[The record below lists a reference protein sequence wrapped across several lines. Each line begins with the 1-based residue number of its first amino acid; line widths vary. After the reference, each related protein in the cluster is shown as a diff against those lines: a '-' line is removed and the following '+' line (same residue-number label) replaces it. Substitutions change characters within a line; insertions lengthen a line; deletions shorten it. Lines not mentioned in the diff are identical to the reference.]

1 MSMEERL
8 THPAGSTT
16 DPKADPAVVLRWVPH
31 TVLAAV
37 VVAAGYFLG
46 SLLGLSLRFPETGV
60 SAFWPPNA
68 ILLAA
73 LLVTPR
79 RRWWT
84 YLAAVL
90 PAHLLAQALKGI
102 PFTVVLINYAG
113 NAGDALLGAVLIQRF
128 LGESQ
133 RFDRLRAMV
142 LIVFFGGILAPAL
155 MSFVVAELFVWIG
168 RNADPWVAWRL
179 RLLTNTLAVCTLVPP
194 LVLALTKA
202 RLPGGRAAPHRRAE
216 ASAMLTGL
224 LVVGILV
231 FELPRAGAGESP
243 LLLYAPLPFL
253 FWAATRF
260 GLAETC
266 LSMLTLGALAM
277 WGIFHGRG
285 PFVAHAPVENA
296 TSLVLFLN
304 VVFVPLLM
312 LAALMME
319 RKSVDEGHRQVET
332 LHSAV
337 LASVHDQIAVLDR
350 DGTILEVN
358 ESWSGAGR
366 EGPGTNYLD
375 LCRREAQRYGESEA
389 RMLVGLEAVL
399 SRARERFQM
408 ELACRVSRQ
417 WHEISAEG
425 LMRPEGGA
433 VITYADVTSRKS
445 AELEARE
452 QRQELAHLTR
462 VAMLGE
468 LSGALAHELNQPL
481 TAILSNAQAAQR
493 MLAREPIDLIEVGEI
508 LRDIAEDDRRA
519 GEVIQRLRAMLRK
532 DEAKLLP
539 LGVNELVA
547 EVLSFAHSDLI
558 TRNVSVTTELAAEL
572 PPVYGDRVQL
582 QQVLL
587 NLVLNACEAMS
598 ARQREERRLT
608 LVAVRDGEAGVR
620 VSVIDRGTGIPAD
633 ELERVF
639 TPFFT
644 TKEHGLGLGLSICRS
659 IVAAHGGRLWA
670 SNNEECGATFH
681 LTLPLP
687 AAAPE

>member
-1 MSMEERL
+1 MSLEERL
-8 THPAGSTT
+8 ASAAGFTMG
-16 DPKADPAVVLRWVPH
+16 PKADPAAELRLLPH

-73 LLVTPR
+73 FLVTPR

-102 PFTVVLINYAG
+102 PFTAVLINYAG
-113 NAGDALLGAVLIQRF
+113 NTGDALLGALLIQRF
-128 LGESQ
+128 LGEPQ

-155 MSFVVAELFVWIG
+155 MSFVVAELFVWMG
-168 RNADPWVAWRL
+168 RNVDPWVAWRL

-194 LVLALTKA
+194 LVRALTKA
-202 RLPGGRAAPHRRAE
+202 RPPERAAPHRRAE
-216 ASAMLTGL
+216 ASAMITGL

-231 FELPRAGAGESP
+231 FELPQAGAGESP

-285 PFVAHAPVENA
+285 PFVAHDPVENA

-366 EGPGTNYLD
+366 DGPGTNYLE

-389 RMLVGLEAVL
+389 RMLVGIEAVL
-399 SRARERFQM
+399 SRGQERFQM
-408 ELACRVSRQ
+408 ELSCRVSRK

-558 TRNVSVTTELAAEL
+558 TRNVSVTTELAPEL

-620 VSVIDRGTGIPAD
+620 VSVVDRGTGIPAD

-659 IVAAHGGRLWA
+659 IVEAHGGRLWA